1 MFKRIRA
8 WFAAPAA
15 SEAPRPADESAAPS
29 GSGGVLIDFGDNV
42 FSGANISFGSITGG
56 SLIQHSGPPPDL
68 EHVGL
73 SPYAS
78 EEHLRDLEAVY
89 LKNRTLLRQQIESF
103 GDHVPA
109 HVVWQL
115 NDTER
120 YLSEI
125 ELRLAQLSRPTE

>member
-1 MFKRIRA
+1 
-8 WFAAPAA
+8 
-15 SEAPRPADESAAPS
+15 
-29 GSGGVLIDFGDNV
+29 
-42 FSGANISFGSITGG
+42 
-56 SLIQHSGPPPDL
+56 
-68 EHVGL
+68 VGL